1 MYCQQ
6 SKQLPGAQR
15 LYAVSLGSPFSYRM
29 VFWSPEM
36 SLQVAETFWPLL
48 HEGTTLKKKP
58 SVLEIDNMGQ
68 VQGWGRELPS

>member
-1 MYCQQ
+1 
-6 SKQLPGAQR
+6 
-15 LYAVSLGSPFSYRM
+15 
-29 VFWSPEM
+29 M

-58 SVLEIDNMGQ
+58 SVLEVDNMGQ